1 MHIHVMIFEIAVS
14 FLALISMILYNYV
27 KFKEFLDLFFENKEI
42 NLNYLLVYEFV
53 ALCIDKIIEHNDL
66 GFLPIKV

>member
-14 FLALISMILYNYV
+14 FLALICMILYNYV

-42 NLNYLLVYEFV
+42 NLNY
-53 ALCIDKIIEHNDL
+53 
-66 GFLPIKV
+66 